1 MEKKP
6 DGRRVRM
13 TKLLLKDSLI
23 ELMKEK
29 SIHQVSIKEICEGAD
44 INRSTF
50 YRHYDT
56 QYDLY
61 DDIIEDIAVDF
72 ETVYKQCA
80 EKGFNTVVFL
90 TQIFEYIENNRGKFL
105 VILSDKGNISM
116 GEAYTRITARFI
128 NTEYISELG
137 TYIVQFISAGMTS
150 ILWTW
155 LNKEE
160 RRPAK
165 EVAMLFHTIMMHGL
179 KRAIDFSTNTNKNN
193 KTQ

>member
-1 MEKKP
+1 
-6 DGRRVRM
+6 
-13 TKLLLKDSLI
+13 
-23 ELMKEK
+23 MKEK
-29 SIHQVSIKEICEGAD
+29 SIHHVSIKEICQGAD

-50 YRHYDT
+50 YRHYNT

-61 DDIIEDIAVDF
+61 DDIIEDVAVDI
-72 ETVYKQCA
+72 ENIYKVCA

-90 TQIFEYIENNRGKFL
+90 TQIFEYIEKNREKFL
-105 VILSDKGNISM
+105 VILSDKGSVSI

-128 NTEYISELG
+128 NRDNMSELG

-155 LNKEE
+155 LNKEN

-165 EVAMLFHTIMMHGL
+165 DVATLFHTIMMHGL
-179 KRAIDFSTNTNKNN
+179 KRAIDFSVNN
-193 KTQ
+193 SKKD